1 MKTIRPYR
9 RAPAPRI
16 LAAALALAFSQAWPA
31 WALPEGNTTAH
42 GVVEVGRP
50 DASRMVIR
58 QASDKAIVNWQGF
71 SIGAGE
77 QVRIEQPGAGSAIL
91 NRVTGASRS
100 EIQGRLDANGKV
112 FLINRNGVV
121 FGETAAVN
129 VGSLV
134 ASTLDIDNDDFVAD
148 RLRFRAL
155 EGPAAVENAGSISVA
170 ERGTVALMGGRVA
183 NNGTIR
189 AQLGTV
195 AMAAGEEMTLDLA
208 GDGLSRLTVTR
219 ATLDALVANGG
230 AVIADGGQVLL
241 SARALA
247 EVSSRVVNQTGVVR
261 ARGLS
266 ERGGRIV
273 LDGGDSGVT
282 EVSGVLDASAPQA
295 GGRGG
300 EVQVLGHHVA
310 VSGAAALDASGAAGG
325 GAVLVGGDYQGR
337 NPAVRNAKAAYV
349 GPRASVKADAT
360 VAGTG
365 GKVVAWSDEATRAH
379 GSFSARGG
387 PAGGDGGVVET
398 SGGFLDVSGARV
410 SATAPAGKAGQWLL
424 DPTDLRIVAGDAN
437 DNIEEEAGPVFFP
450 VGSPASIGAIV
461 ISNALNQGTSV
472 VVRTGTA
479 DVEGEAGDITMER
492 DTEQAP
498 APAILYT
505 GGGRVSLTLE
515 AHRDIRIEPGAR
527 IEAVGAG
534 SLDVDLSAD
543 TAAAE
548 TGGVR
553 ILGAIIDTNGGA
565 LRIYGQGDA
574 DNGYASGRED
584 EVDLAGVRIEDST
597 IDTGAGDISIRG
609 SGEGG
614 REGVSLQGVIEESGA
629 YSNTIEAPGGTV
641 RIYGVGEIG
650 GAGVQSSR
658 TGILGGRGVL
668 IDGTSAADDGV
679 RLSESRVEAT
689 LGAVNIIGLGEGNE
703 VVSHGVNVLD
713 STISGFA
720 GVDLRGENTHD
731 DDGVKLERSVI
742 ESKAGSVGIF
752 GKSLLAYGVYVPASS
767 QQSPAGNSEIFGASG
782 VEIRGESSFD
792 AAVNLY
798 RTSIA
803 SGGGDVTIAGSS
815 GSEIGVR
822 LSYGPLDAEETSVR
836 SGTGRLEI
844 TGDTTATSGLGLAL
858 GNVVLGGGDETQLG
872 DIILRA
878 RNGGATDSIEL
889 HYFDDGITE
898 PASILTAGSLVLVP
912 GGLNGGDP
920 VRADAVPIGVGTS
933 TGNGFEIEPRDL
945 AAIEDVAS
953 VVFGSDTHTGQIS
966 TSASGL
972 MLNADLTLQNEG
984 DGSSGIN
991 FGGLE
996 VSGHTLILA
1005 STGPLVQATGGS
1017 IVADALLVRATDA
1030 ANIDLTK
1037 YANSVGTLAVDPPAS
1052 FAFVNDGPVVIGPL
1066 SGPGYSTTSGTVQ
1079 VLAAADSSAYGDFF
1093 VQTINGS
1100 LTLGQSITTLDANS
1114 NITLVADGRFFA
1126 APGAELTPG
1135 TGGRWQVWA
1144 STWGT
1149 AADLGDL
1156 ADDASRFYG
1165 CSFSDGCVTG
1175 VTLPATGNLMVF
1187 EGQPTLSI
1195 FARDA
1200 SLTYGDAIPEL
1211 GYDPAVDGLVNG
1223 DLAADVLSGALGTT
1237 AVQGSPV
1244 GDYTID
1250 NSSGGLVSP
1259 AGYLLDV
1266 SEGSLTI
1273 DPASLL
1279 VTVDPVS
1286 RLYGAANPAF
1296 SAAVSGFVLGDTLAN
1311 ATTGTLALATQATE
1325 RSAVGRYAVTASG
1338 LSAGNYLI
1346 ESASSN
1352 AQALS
1357 IDPATLLVTVD
1368 PVSRLYGAANPA
1380 FSATVSGFLFEDSLA
1395 NATTG
1400 TLALATPATER
1411 SAVGRYAVTASGLS
1425 AGNYLI
1431 ESASS
1436 NAQALSIDPAT
1447 LLVTVDPVSRL
1458 YGAANPAFSAT
1469 VSGFLFEDSLA
1480 NATTGTLALATQAT
1494 ERSAVGRYAVTA
1506 SGLSAGNYVIASA
1519 ESNAQA
1525 LAIDPATLTY
1535 VATPAT
1541 RPYSVPNPP
1550 LSGSVSGFV
1559 VGDTLE
1565 TATSGVLVFASP
1577 AGQFSP
1583 PGAYP
1588 IEGSGLSA
1596 QNYRFEQAL
1605 ENLVALTVTARAPG
1619 PEQGAVL
1626 RPTGESSRVHERNF
1640 GLPPMC
1646 FAGGPLIGAGAAQ
1659 AGDLLAMEW
1668 SRVRSRPNLS
1678 NCIGVD
1684 ERNPCSDF

>member
-170 ERGTVALMGGRVA
+170 DRGTVALMGGRVA

-295 GGRGG
+295 GGSGG

-365 GKVVAWSDEATRAH
+365 GKVVAGSDEATRAH

-492 DTEQAP
+492 DTEQAL

-1400 TLALATPATER
+1400 TLALAT
-1411 SAVGRYAVTASGLS
+1411 
-1425 AGNYLI
+1425 
-1431 ESASS
+1431 
-1436 NAQALSIDPAT
+1436 
-1447 LLVTVDPVSRL
+1447 
-1458 YGAANPAFSAT
+1458 
-1469 VSGFLFEDSLA
+1469 
-1480 NATTGTLALATQAT
+1480 QAT

>member
-170 ERGTVALMGGRVA
+170 DRGTVALMGGRVA

-437 DNIEEEAGPVFFP
+437 DNIDEEAGPVFFP
-450 VGSPASIGAIV
+450 VGSPASIGDIV

-492 DTEQAP
+492 DTEQDP
-498 APAILYT
+498 PAILYT

-565 LRIYGQGDA
+565 LRIFGQGDA

-1311 ATTGTLALATQATE
+1311 ATTGTLALAT
-1325 RSAVGRYAVTASG
+1325 
-1338 LSAGNYLI
+1338 
-1346 ESASSN
+1346 
-1352 AQALS
+1352 
-1357 IDPATLLVTVD
+1357 
-1368 PVSRLYGAANPA
+1368 
-1380 FSATVSGFLFEDSLA
+1380 
-1395 NATTG
+1395 
-1400 TLALATPATER
+1400 PATER

-1431 ESASS
+1431 ESAS
-1436 NAQALSIDPAT
+1436 
-1447 LLVTVDPVSRL
+1447 
-1458 YGAANPAFSAT
+1458 
-1469 VSGFLFEDSLA
+1469 
-1480 NATTGTLALATQAT
+1480 
-1494 ERSAVGRYAVTA
+1494 
-1506 SGLSAGNYVIASA
+1506 
-1519 ESNAQA
+1519 SNAQA

>member
-1 MKTIRPYR
+1 MLQEDTMKTIRPYR

-170 ERGTVALMGGRVA
+170 DRGTVALMGGRVA

-247 EVSSRVVNQTGVVR
+247 EISSRVVNQTGVVR

-1338 LSAGNYLI
+1338 LSAGNYVI

-1400 TLALATPATER
+1400 TLALATP
-1411 SAVGRYAVTASGLS
+1411 
-1425 AGNYLI
+1425 
-1431 ESASS
+1431 
-1436 NAQALSIDPAT
+1436 
-1447 LLVTVDPVSRL
+1447 
-1458 YGAANPAFSAT
+1458 
-1469 VSGFLFEDSLA
+1469 
-1480 NATTGTLALATQAT
+1480 AT

>member
-155 EGPAAVENAGSISVA
+155 EGPAAVESAGSISVA

-437 DNIEEEAGPVFFP
+437 DNIDEEAGPVFFP
-450 VGSPASIGAIV
+450 VGSPASIGDIV

-492 DTEQAP
+492 DTEQDP

-689 LGAVNIIGLGEGNE
+689 LGAVNIIGLGEGDE

-782 VEIRGESSFD
+782 VEIRGESSVD

-1037 YANSVGTLAVDPPAS
+1037 YANSVVTLAVDPPAS

-1273 DPASLL
+1273 DPAS
-1279 VTVDPVS
+1279 
-1286 RLYGAANPAF
+1286 
-1296 SAAVSGFVLGDTLAN
+1296 
-1311 ATTGTLALATQATE
+1311 
-1325 RSAVGRYAVTASG
+1325 
-1338 LSAGNYLI
+1338 
-1346 ESASSN
+1346 
-1352 AQALS
+1352 
-1357 IDPATLLVTVD
+1357 LLVTVD

>member
-121 FGETAAVN
+121 FGEAAAVN

-219 ATLDALVANGG
+219 ATLEALVDNGG

-337 NPAVRNAKAAYV
+337 NPAVRNAKATYV

-360 VAGTG
+360 VAGAG
-365 GKVVAWSDEATRAH
+365 GKVVAWSDDATRAH

-387 PAGGDGGVVET
+387 PAGGDGGLVET
-398 SGGFLDVSGARV
+398 SGAFLDVSGARV
-410 SATAPAGKAGQWLL
+410 SATAPAGKVGQWLL
-424 DPTDLRIVAGDAN
+424 DPIDLRIVPGDAN
-437 DNIEEEAGPVFFP
+437 ENIDEEEGPVFVP
-450 VGSPASIGAIV
+450 VDSPASIGDI
-461 ISNALNQGTSV
+461 ILSNALNQGTSV
-472 VVRTGTA
+472 VVRTGTG
-479 DVEGEAGDITMER
+479 EGGAGDITMER
-492 DTEQAP
+492 DTEEGP
-498 APAILYT
+498 APAIRYT

-543 TAAAE
+543 TADANLGRVDIA
-548 TGGVR
+548 GAR
-553 ILGAIIDTNGGA
+553 IVTNGGA
-565 LRIYGQGDA
+565 FRIYGQGDA

-609 SGEGG
+609 SGEVG
-614 REGVSLQGVIEESGA
+614 RQGVRLQGVILESGA
-629 YSNTIEAPGGTV
+629 YSNTIEARGGTV
-641 RIYGVGEIG
+641 RIFGIGGIG
-650 GAGVQSSR
+650 GAGVESSS
-658 TGILGGRGVL
+658 TGILGGEGVL

-679 RLSESRVEAT
+679 YLLQSRVDAT
-689 LGAVNIIGLGEGNE
+689 LGAVNIIGLGEGND

-767 QQSPAGNSEIFGASG
+767 QQSPEGRSEIFGASG
-782 VEIRGESSFD
+782 VEIRGESSD
-792 AAVNLY
+792 DDAVNLY

-803 SGGGDVTIAGSS
+803 SGGGDVTIAGWS
-815 GSEIGVR
+815 GSSIGVR
-822 LSYGPLDAEETSVR
+822 LSYGSLGAEETSVR

-844 TGDTTATSGLGLAL
+844 TGDTTATSGPGLVL

-878 RNGGATDSIEL
+878 RNGGAADSIEL
-889 HYFDDGITE
+889 HYFDDGIAR
-898 PASILTAGSLVLVP
+898 PASIRTTGSLVLVP
-912 GGLNGGDP
+912 GGLDGIERE
-920 VRADAVPIGVGTS
+920 RADAVPIGVGTS

-953 VVFGSDTHTGQIS
+953 VVVGSDTHIGQIR
-966 TSASGL
+966 TSESGL
-972 MLNADLTLQNEG
+972 ALNANLTLQNEG
-984 DGSSGIN
+984 DGSSGIS
-991 FGGLE
+991 FGGLD
-996 VSGHTLILA
+996 VAGHTLTLA
-1005 STGPLVQATGGS
+1005 SSGPLVQAAGGP

-1052 FAFVNDGPVVIGPL
+1052 FAFVNDGAVVIGPL
-1066 SGPGYSTTSGTVQ
+1066 SGPGYSTTSATVQ
-1079 VLAAADSSAYGDFF
+1079 VLAAADSSSYGDFF
-1093 VQTINGS
+1093 VRTINGS

-1114 NITLVADGRFFA
+1114 NITLVADGGFFA

-1195 FARDA
+1195 VALDV
-1200 SLTYGDAIPEL
+1200 SLTYGDPIPEL
-1211 GYDPAVDGLVNG
+1211 GFEPAVDGLVNG

-1244 GDYTID
+1244 GDYTIG
-1250 NSSGGLVSP
+1250 NSSGSLVSP
-1259 AGYLLDV
+1259 FGYLLEV

-1273 DPASLL
+1273 DPATLL
-1279 VTVDPVS
+1279 LTVDPVS
-1286 RLYGAANPAF
+1286 RLYG
-1296 SAAVSGFVLGDTLAN
+1296 T
-1311 ATTGTLALATQATE
+1311 
-1325 RSAVGRYAVTASG
+1325 
-1338 LSAGNYLI
+1338 
-1346 ESASSN
+1346 
-1352 AQALS
+1352 
-1357 IDPATLLVTVD
+1357 
-1368 PVSRLYGAANPA
+1368 ANPA
-1380 FSATVSGFLFEDSLA
+1380 FSATVSGFLLADTLA

-1400 TLALATPATER
+1400 TLLLSTPATER

-1436 NAQALSIDPAT
+1436 NAQALTIDPAT

-1469 VSGFLFEDSLA
+1469 VSGFLFEDTLA
-1480 NATTGTLALATQAT
+1480 NATTGTLDLSTPAT

-1506 SGLSAGNYVIASA
+1506 SGLSAGNYLIASA
-1519 ESNAQA
+1519 ESNVQA
-1525 LAIDPATLTY
+1525 LTIDPAMLTY

-1565 TATSGVLVFASP
+1565 TATSGALVFASP
-1577 AGQFSP
+1577 AGPFSP

-1596 QNYRFEQAL
+1596 QNYRFEQAP
-1605 ENLVALTVTARAPG
+1605 ENLGALTVTAHAPG